1 MVAVT
6 DKVAKQINCS
16 FVEDRTPVLCK
27 TGPVSKEKAYGTPF
41 LKISKRGATALGKL
55 DFAINEAEGTFQRTI
70 DLAPKQDWK
79 PVAELVLTA
88 LYTAYGMRDP
98 KAGLSLVADQ
108 DSLPN
113 FSAVTACPGEYN
125 SGPVPVVTHRCRSLT
140 AAHHV
145 HTVVHSVWSVWPSP
159 VAMTALR

>member
-16 FVEDRTPVLCK
+16 FVEDRTPLLCK

-55 DFAINEAEGTFQRTI
+55 DFAMNEAEGTFQRTI

-108 DSLPN
+108 VSLPN
-113 FSAVTACPGEYN
+113 FSAVTACPGEYKFW
-125 SGPVPVVTHRCRSLT
+125 GVTLPPKK
-140 AAHHV
+140 AA
-145 HTVVHSVWSVWPSP
+145 
-159 VAMTALR
+159 